1 MGRDLDIAKP
11 AFYQDILCELY
22 ERLRYGKSDPRIISV
37 TEITQCLLYSYFHRH
52 RNVCVPQIGSLVIG
66 TAGHRMVMDILSEKG
81 LIVERF
87 VYAKR
92 DNIKLIGRVDVY
104 DPNTNTVIEIKF
116 LRKIPPE
123 PYKDHVLQTAIY
135 KEMINAD
142 RALLVYIQTDDL
154 SNVKIWRIKRKH
166 NILDYAFERAKTLS
180 ESLLHS
186 TPPKPEKGRWCR
198 YCPYAFDCASLW
210 KKLRKTMWKD

>member
-1 MGRDLDIAKP
+1 M
-11 AFYQDILCELY
+11 
-22 ERLRYGKSDPRIISV
+22 
-37 TEITQCLLYSYFHRH
+37 
-52 RNVCVPQIGSLVIG
+52 
-66 TAGHRMVMDILSEKG
+66 
-81 LIVERF
+81 
-87 VYAKR
+87 
-92 DNIKLIGRVDVY
+92 Y
-104 DPNTNTVIEIKF
+104 DPNTNSLIDNKY
-116 LRKIPPE
+116 LKKIQPE
-123 PYKDHVLQTAIY
+123 PYKDHVLQSAIY

-180 ESLLHS
+180 ESLVHS